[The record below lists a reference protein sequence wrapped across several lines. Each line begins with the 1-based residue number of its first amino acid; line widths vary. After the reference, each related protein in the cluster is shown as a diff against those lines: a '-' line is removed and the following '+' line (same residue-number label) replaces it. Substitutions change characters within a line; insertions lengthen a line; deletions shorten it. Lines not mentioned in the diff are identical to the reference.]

1 MKHVWAGLAA
11 GLMGCATPTGAGG
24 ASFTK
29 ADLDASLDARIAA
42 EDRGDGPGATAAGDA
57 LSRRMEPWAVFI
69 SDMSGFSKLTR
80 EKGIAW
86 FLSQIRRMERVALPL
101 LARHQ
106 VELVKQY
113 GDDLFIVS
121 KDPARLVAFA
131 RDFLA
136 ALEAERAKGHP
147 LRVSIGIASGEVL
160 RVGADLFGEPVNRA
174 SKLGEDLGE
183 PGELLLGVE
192 VFEALGP
199 AAGTGCVLEP
209 EGTRGAK
216 FPFARCGEAPEAA
229 R

>member
-1 MKHVWAGLAA
+1 VGFQKAA
-11 GLMGCATPTGAGG
+11 
-24 ASFTK
+24 
-29 ADLDASLDARIAA
+29 LDAELDARIAA
-42 EDRGDGPGATAAGDA
+42 EDRGDTAGAAERDQA
-57 LSRRMEPWAVFI
+57 LTGRMERWSVFI

-101 LARHQ
+101 LERHQ

-136 ALEAERAKGHP
+136 ALTLEKLKGHA
-147 LRVSIGIASGEVL
+147 LRVSIGIASGDVL
-160 RVGADLFGEPVNRA
+160 RVGNDLFGEPVNRA

-183 PGELLLGVE
+183 AEELLLGVE
-192 VFEALGP
+192 VFEALP
-199 AAGTGCVLEP
+199 EPLKAGCALQP
-209 EGTRGAK
+209 EGTREAK
-216 FPFARCGEAPEAA
+216 FPFALCTAGAA
-229 R
+229 K